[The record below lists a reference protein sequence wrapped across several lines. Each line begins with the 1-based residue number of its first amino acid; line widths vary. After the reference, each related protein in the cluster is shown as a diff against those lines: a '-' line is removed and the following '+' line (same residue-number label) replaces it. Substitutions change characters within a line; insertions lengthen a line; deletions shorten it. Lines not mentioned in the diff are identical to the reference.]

1 MSVSDQKEG
10 LVRTV
15 AYFIIRRI
23 FWAFFL
29 FIVAS
34 IITYIIF
41 FVIPSDPAQLAAG
54 RASKPEIVAHIRH
67 NLHLDL
73 PIYQQYWLFLWNIFR
88 HASLGYSFR
97 YGTSVRWIIGQD
109 APVTASLVM
118 GGVFFWL
125 LLAIPVGIL
134 SALRPRSILD
144 RSAMV
149 FVLIGISAPAVW
161 IGLILAYVFGY
172 KLGWTPIADYCNF
185 IPSHQTGVCSGPFH
199 WAYHLILPWMTFMFI
214 FAAVYTRFVRAS
226 MIETMSEDYVR
237 TARAKGAPPGRV
249 LFQHVLRNSLLPI
262 VTMLGMDLSLALG
275 GAVFTE
281 TVFNLHGLGQEVV
294 LSANNNDLPVIVGI
308 VMFSCLAV
316 IIFNFIVDIAYAW
329 LDPRIRLAS

>member
-1 MSVSDQKEG
+1 V
-10 LVRTV
+10 
-15 AYFIIRRI
+15 IRRI

-29 FIVAS
+29 FIVAT

-41 FVIPSDPAQLAAG
+41 FVIPTDPAELAAG
-54 RASKPEIVAHIRH
+54 RASTPEIVRHIRH
-67 NLHLDL
+67 MLHLDL

-97 YGTSVRWIIGQD
+97 YGTSVRWVVAQD
-109 APVTASLVM
+109 APVTASLVF
-118 GGVFFWL
+118 GGAFFWL
-125 LLAIPVGIL
+125 LLAIPTGIL

-144 RSAMV
+144 RTSMV

-185 IPSHQTGVCSGPFH
+185 FPSHATGVCSGPLR
-199 WAYHLILPWMTFMFI
+199 WAYHLILPWMTFMFL
-214 FAAVYTRFVRAS
+214 FAAVYTRFIRAS

-237 TARAKGAPPGRV
+237 TARAKGASPARV

-262 VTMLGMDLSLALG
+262 VTMLGMDISLSLG

-281 TVFNLHGLGQEVV
+281 TVFNLHGLGQD
-294 LSANNNDLPVIVGI
+294 LISAANNDDLPVVVGI
-308 VMFSCLAV
+308 VVFATLAV
-316 IIFNFIVDIAYAW
+316 IIFNFLVDIVYAW
-329 LDPRIRLAS
+329 LDPRIRLTT